1 MCTGLCANGQ
11 VSFPLQTLGR
21 VVTSRTQISH
31 KGMKPCMTEA
41 ATLEIKQLLAEET
54 GLKIAQV
61 NQTVVLL
68 EEGATVP
75 FIARYRKEAT
85 GELDEVQIRQIQER
99 LSYHKELNERRETI
113 LKSIDE
119 QEKLTPELKMK
130 ILGCRQ
136 KTELEDLYLPYK
148 PKRRTKA
155 TIARERGLEPLAG
168 QLLSVTGRID
178 LQQLAAPYVTEEQEI
193 PDAAAALAGAG
204 HILAE
209 QFADNA
215 EARAIVR
222 ELTWQQGEFCSQPA
236 RGKEGTVSKYE
247 MYYDFSEPIR
257 QVPSHRMLA
266 MRRGEKEEVLR
277 LSVSAP
283 DDEIR
288 QRLGKLLIPTESGC
302 REWLQEV
309 VEDAYNRLLAPSIE
323 VELRLQAKR
332 AADDE
337 AIRVFAENLRNLLL
351 AAPAGSR
358 RVLGIDPGLRTGSKL
373 AAVDETG
380 KFIEHVTIYPHAGS
394 GRIEPAK
401 QELLR
406 LLRTHNIE
414 MVAIGNGTAGR
425 EMDQFCRQAIKESG
439 LRVPAVMVSES
450 GASVYSASDIA
461 REEFPDLDLT
471 VRGAISIARRLQDP
485 LAELVKV
492 DPKSIGVGQ
501 YQHDVSQSA
510 LKKALDEVVE
520 SCVNYVGVDLNTA
533 SWALLS
539 FVSGIGESLA
549 KAIVR
554 QRDSQGRFARRKQL
568 LEVPRLGQKAFEQA
582 AGFLRIRDAQQ
593 PLDNTA
599 VHPERYALVETMAT
613 DVGVSTLQLIAE
625 PSLLGKVDLA
635 SYVIDYVVLPTLQ
648 DILAELKKP
657 GRDPRDTFTT
667 AAFREDVMEMKD
679 LQQGMRLNGVVT
691 NVAAFGAFVDIGV
704 HQDGLVH
711 ISQLADRFVKDPNQ
725 VVKVGQQVQVTVLE
739 VDLQR
744 KRISLSMKSNPGENN
759 AAQPKRENQRSKTK
773 LSKPVT
779 TDLASALEKS
789 GFRVKKKK

>member
-1 MCTGLCANGQ
+1 M
-11 VSFPLQTLGR
+11 
-21 VVTSRTQISH
+21 TQIVSSQ
-31 KGMKPCMTEA
+31 
-41 ATLEIKQLLAEET
+41 IKQLLVEET
-54 GLKIAQV
+54 GLQLRQV
-61 NQTVVLL
+61 DQTVALL

-75 FIARYRKEAT
+75 FIARYRKEVT
-85 GELDEVQIRQIQER
+85 GELDEVQIRGLQER
-99 LSYHKELNERRETI
+99 LNYHKELNERRETI

-119 QEKLTPELKMK
+119 QGKLTPELKAK
-130 ILGCRQ
+130 IFACRQ

-155 TIARERGLEPLAG
+155 TIARERGLEPLAE
-168 QLLSVTGRID
+168 QVLQVTGRVD
-178 LQQLAAPYVTEEQEI
+178 LEALAAPFVDAEKEL
-193 PDAAAALAGAG
+193 PDGAAALAGAG

-222 ELTWQQGEFCSQPA
+222 QLTWQQGEFCSQPA
-236 RGKEGTVSKYE
+236 RGKEGTVSKFE
-247 MYYDFSEPIR
+247 MYYQFSEPLR

-277 LSVSAP
+277 LTIVAP
-283 DDEIR
+283 EEEIL
-288 QRLGKLLIPTESGC
+288 QRLGQLLIPQASGC
-302 REWLQEV
+302 RQWLQDV
-309 VEDAYNRLLAPSIE
+309 IDDAYNRLLAPSIE
-323 VELRLQAKR
+323 VELRLQAKK

-358 RVLGIDPGLRTGSKL
+358 RVLGVDPGLRTGSKL
-373 AAVDETG
+373 AVVDETG
-380 KFIEHVTIYPHAGS
+380 KFLEHVTIYPHAGS
-394 GRIEPAK
+394 GRVEPAK
-401 QELLR
+401 KELLR
-406 LLRTHNIE
+406 LLQTYSIE

-425 EMDQFCRQAIKESG
+425 EMDQFVRQAIKEAG
-439 LRVPAVMVSES
+439 LKVPAVMVSES

-501 YQHDVSQSA
+501 YQHDVSQTA

-520 SCVNYVGVDLNTA
+520 SCVNYVGVNLNTA

-549 KAIVR
+549 KAIIR
-554 QRDSQGRFARRKQL
+554 QRDAQGSFVSRKQL
-568 LEVPRLGQKAFEQA
+568 LDVPRFGQKAFEQA
-582 AGFLRIRDAQQ
+582 AGFLRIREAAQ

-599 VHPERYALVETMAT
+599 VHPERYQLVEKMAT
-613 DVGVSTLQLIAE
+613 DIGVSLPQMIAE
-625 PSLLGKVDLA
+625 PALLAKIDLKA
-635 SYVIDYVVLPTLQ
+635 YVNDDVGLPTLQ

-657 GRDPRDTFTT
+657 GRDPRETFTT
-667 AAFREDVMEMKD
+667 AAFREDVMDMKD
-679 LQQGMRLNGVVT
+679 LKPGMRLHGVVT
-691 NVAAFGAFVDIGV
+691 NVANFGAFVDIGV

-725 VVKVGQQVQVTVLE
+725 VVKVGQQVQVQVLD

-744 KRISLSMKSNPGENN
+744 KRISLSMKADAG
-759 AAQPKRENQRSKTK
+759 AAPERPQKREQKPLKAAAKKPSE
-773 LSKPVT
+773 KPVMN
-779 TDLASALEKS
+779 DLAAAFAKS
-789 GFRVKKKK
+789 GFKVKK